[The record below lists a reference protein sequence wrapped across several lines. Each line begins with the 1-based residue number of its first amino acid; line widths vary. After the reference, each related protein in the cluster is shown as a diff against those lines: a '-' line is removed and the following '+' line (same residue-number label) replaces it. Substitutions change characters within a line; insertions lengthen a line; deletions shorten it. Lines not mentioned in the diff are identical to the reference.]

1 MKYSLISRGKISR
14 GRHMAN
20 NKVQGFKASA
30 IASGIKKDGGLDMAL
45 IYSEKDAA
53 AAGVFTTNR
62 VKAAPVILS
71 QQNIRKGRVRAI
83 IANSGNANACTG
95 KVGLDNARRE
105 AELVAKELGIKADEV
120 LVASTGVI
128 GTPLPMDRIERVIPE
143 LAESL
148 LPEGLPEAAEAIMT
162 TDSFSKM
169 SQFEVE
175 ADGKPYQILGMA
187 KGAGMIMP
195 NMATMLCF
203 VLSDIRIDPAD
214 LSKAVSSSVE
224 TTFNRI
230 SVDGD
235 TSTNDTVLVMANG
248 TVGNGELASGDYE
261 RFQTGLTHVMDELA
275 TMIVRDGEGAT
286 KVVYVRVK
294 GAASHEDAETA
305 ARTIANSY
313 LVKTAFYGQD
323 PNWGRI
329 MAALGRSNISMQEE
343 DVHIWVDDIQIVKEG
358 LEIGAGVEK
367 QASKRMAEKEFSVT
381 IDLRQGE
388 HEDQVVTCDL
398 TPDYIAINSDY
409 RT

>member
-1 MKYSLISRGKISR
+1 
-14 GRHMAN
+14 
-20 NKVQGFKASA
+20 
-30 IASGIKKDGGLDMAL
+30 MAL
-45 IYSEKDAA
+45 IYSEKDAVT
-53 AAGVFTTNR
+53 AGVFTNNM

-71 QQNIRKGRVRAI
+71 EKNIQKGKGRAI

-95 KVGLDNARRE
+95 KVGLDNALRE
-105 AELVAKELGIKADEV
+105 AELVARELGIKPDEV

-128 GTPLPMDRIERVIPE
+128 GTPLSMNRIERTIPE
-143 LAESL
+143 LAKHL
-148 LPEGLPEAAEAIMT
+148 MPEGRQEAAEAIMT
-162 TDSFSKM
+162 TDSFAKISR
-169 SQFEVE
+169 FEGE
-175 ADGKPYQILGMA
+175 ADGKPYQILGIA

-203 VLSDIRIDPAD
+203 LLSDIRMDVAD
-214 LSKAVSSSVE
+214 LSKAICFSAE
-224 TTFNRI
+224 RTFNRI

-235 TSTNDTVLVMANG
+235 TSTNDTVLAMANG
-248 TVGNGELASGDYE
+248 MAGNGELTSGEYE
-261 RFQTGLTHVMDELA
+261 RFQIGLTHVMDELA

-286 KVVYVRVK
+286 KVVYVKVK
-294 GAASHEDAETA
+294 GAASHEDADTA
-305 ARTIANSY
+305 ARTIANSF

-329 MAALGRSNISMQEE
+329 MAALGRSNISLQEE
-343 DVHIWVDDIQIVKEG
+343 DVHIWVDEIQIVKGG
-358 LEIGAGVEK
+358 LAIGADVEK
-367 QASKRMAEKEFSVT
+367 QASKRMAQKEFSVT

>member
-1 MKYSLISRGKISR
+1 
-14 GRHMAN
+14 MAN
-20 NKVQGFKASA
+20 DIVQGFKASA
-30 IASGIKKDGGLDMAL
+30 VAAGIKKDGGLDMAL
-45 IYSEKDAA
+45 IFSEKGAA
-53 AAGVFTTNR
+53 SAGVFTTNR

-71 QQNIRKGRVRAI
+71 QENIRKGTVRAI

-95 KVGLDNARRE
+95 KAGLDNAHRE
-105 AELVAKELGIKADEV
+105 AELVAKELGINPDEV

-128 GTPLPMDRIERVIPE
+128 GTPLPMDRVQRVIPE
-143 LAESL
+143 LVKQL
-148 LPEGLPEAAEAIMT
+148 LPEGLPDAAEAIMT
-162 TDSFSKM
+162 TDSFPKISR
-169 SQFEVE
+169 FEGE
-175 ADGKPYQILGMA
+175 AGGKPYQILGIA

-203 VLSDIRIDPAD
+203 VLSDIRIDPTD
-214 LSKAVSSSVE
+214 LSKSVSSAVKS
-224 TTFNRI
+224 TFNRI

-235 TSTNDTVLVMANG
+235 TSTNDMVLVLANG
-248 TVGNGELASGDYE
+248 MAGNGELTSDDYE
-261 RFQTGLTHVMDELA
+261 RFQIGLTHVMDTLA

-286 KVVYVRVK
+286 KVVYVKVK

-305 ARTIANSY
+305 ARTIANST

-343 DVHIWVDDIQIVKEG
+343 DIHIWVDEIQIVKQG
-358 LEIGAGVEK
+358 LAVGEDVEK
-367 QASKRMAEKEFSVT
+367 QASKSMTQKEFSVT
-381 IDLRQGE
+381 IDLGQGK

-398 TPDYIAINSDY
+398 TPEYISINSDY

>member
-14 GRHMAN
+14 GRHMEKH
-20 NKVQGFKASA
+20 KVQGFKASA

-45 IYSEKDAA
+45 IYSEKGAS

-71 QQNIRKGRVRAI
+71 QQNIRKGKVRAI

-105 AELVAKELGIKADEV
+105 AEWVAKELGIHADEV

-128 GTPLPMDRIERVIPE
+128 GTPLPMDRIERGIPE
-143 LAESL
+143 LAQCL
-148 LPEGLPEAAEAIMT
+148 LPEGLPDAAKAIMT

-169 SQFEVE
+169 SPFEGE
-175 ADGKPYQILGMA
+175 ADGKPYQIFGMA

-203 VLSDIRIDPAD
+203 VLSDICIDLAD

-248 TVGNGELASGDYE
+248 TVGNGKLTSGDYE
-261 RFQTGLTHVMDELA
+261 RFQTGLTHVMNELA

-286 KVVYVRVK
+286 KVVYVKVK

-329 MAALGRSNISMQEE
+329 MAALGRSTISMREK

-358 LEIGAGVEK
+358 LAIGADVEK
-367 QASKRMAEKEFSVT
+367 QASKRMAENEFSVT

>member
-1 MKYSLISRGKISR
+1 MVED
-14 GRHMAN
+14 
-20 NKVQGFKASA
+20 KVQGFKASA

-45 IYSEKDAA
+45 IYSEKDATV
-53 AAGVFTTNR
+53 AGVFTTNR
-62 VKAAPVILS
+62 VKAAPVILC
-71 QQNIRKGRVRAI
+71 QENIRRGRVRAI

-95 KVGLDNARRE
+95 KVGMDNAHRV
-105 AELVAKELGIKADEV
+105 AEWVAKELGISPDEV

-128 GTPLPMDRIERVIPE
+128 GTPLPMDRIEPVIPE
-143 LAESL
+143 LVKHLA
-148 LPEGLPEAAEAIMT
+148 PEGLPDAAKAIMT

-169 SQFEVE
+169 SLFEGV
-175 ADGKPYQILGMA
+175 ADGKPYQILGIA

-203 VLSDIRIDPAD
+203 VLSDICIDPDD

-248 TVGNGELASGDYE
+248 MAGNGKLTSGDFE

-275 TMIVRDGEGAT
+275 TLIVRDGEGAT
-286 KVVYVRVK
+286 KVVYVKIK

-329 MAALGRSNISMQEE
+329 MAALGRASIGMQEE
-343 DVHIWVDDIQIVKEG
+343 DVHIWVDDIQIVRGG
-358 LEIGAGVEK
+358 LAIGADLEK

-381 IDLRQGE
+381 IDLRQGV
-388 HEDQVVTCDL
+388 HEDQVLTCDL

>member
-1 MKYSLISRGKISR
+1 
-14 GRHMAN
+14 MAN
-20 NKVQGFKASA
+20 DIVQGFKASA
-30 IASGIKKDGGLDMAL
+30 VAAGIKKDGGLDMAL
-45 IYSEKDAA
+45 IFSEKGAA

-62 VKAAPVILS
+62 VKAAPVIVS
-71 QQNIRKGRVRAI
+71 QENIRKGRVRAI

-95 KVGLDNARRE
+95 KVGLDHAHRE
-105 AELVAKELGIKADEV
+105 VEWVAKELGINPDEV

-143 LAESL
+143 LVKHL
-148 LPEGLPEAAEAIMT
+148 MPEGLPDAAEAIMT
-162 TDSFSKM
+162 TDSFSKI
-169 SQFEVE
+169 SRFEGE
-175 ADGKPYQILGMA
+175 AGGKSYQILGIA

-203 VLSDIRIDPAD
+203 VLSDIRIDPSD
-214 LSKAVSSSVE
+214 LSRSVSSAVKP
-224 TTFNRI
+224 TFNRI

-235 TSTNDTVLVMANG
+235 TSTNDTVLVMASG
-248 TVGNGELASGDYE
+248 MAGNGELTSDDYE
-261 RFQTGLTHVMDELA
+261 SFQMGLTHVMDTLA

-286 KVVYVRVK
+286 KVVFVKVK
-294 GAASHEDAETA
+294 GAASHADAETA

-329 MAALGRSNISMQEE
+329 MAALGRSNISMTEE
-343 DVHIWVDDIQIVKEG
+343 DIHIWVDEIQIVKGG
-358 LEIGAGVEK
+358 LAIGDDVEK
-367 QASKRMAEKEFSVT
+367 QASKSMAQKEFSVT
-381 IDLRQGE
+381 IDLGQGE

-398 TPDYIAINSDY
+398 TPEYIAINSDY

>member
-1 MKYSLISRGKISR
+1 
-14 GRHMAN
+14 MAN
-20 NKVQGFKASA
+20 DIVQGFKASA
-30 IASGIKKDGGLDMAL
+30 VAAGIKKDGGLDMAL
-45 IYSEKDAA
+45 IFSEKGAA

-62 VKAAPVILS
+62 VKAAPVIVS
-71 QQNIRKGRVRAI
+71 QENIRKGRVRAI

-95 KVGLDNARRE
+95 KVGLDHAHRE
-105 AELVAKELGIKADEV
+105 AEWVAKELGINPDEV

-143 LAESL
+143 LVKHL
-148 LPEGLPEAAEAIMT
+148 MPEGLPDAAEAIMT
-162 TDSFSKM
+162 TDSFSKI
-169 SQFEVE
+169 SRFEGE
-175 ADGKPYQILGMA
+175 AGGKPYQILGIA

-214 LSKAVSSSVE
+214 LSKSVSSAVKP
-224 TTFNRI
+224 TFNRI

-235 TSTNDTVLVMANG
+235 TSTNDTVLVMASG
-248 TVGNGELASGDYE
+248 MAGNGELTSDDYE
-261 RFQTGLTHVMDELA
+261 RFQMGLTHVMDTLA

-286 KVVYVRVK
+286 KVVFVKVK
-294 GAASHEDAETA
+294 GAASHADAETA

-329 MAALGRSNISMQEE
+329 MAALGRSNISMTEE
-343 DVHIWVDDIQIVKEG
+343 DIHIWVDEIQIVKGG
-358 LEIGAGVEK
+358 LAIGDDVEK
-367 QASKRMAEKEFSVT
+367 QASKSMTQKEFSVT
-381 IDLRQGE
+381 IDLGQGE

-398 TPDYIAINSDY
+398 TPEYIAINSDY

>member
-1 MKYSLISRGKISR
+1 
-14 GRHMAN
+14 MAN
-20 NKVQGFKASA
+20 DIVQGFKASA
-30 IASGIKKDGGLDMAL
+30 VAAGIKKDGGLDMAL
-45 IYSEKDAA
+45 IFSEKGAT

-62 VKAAPVILS
+62 VKAAPVIVS
-71 QQNIRKGRVRAI
+71 QENIRKGRGRAI

-95 KVGLDNARRE
+95 KVGLDNAHRE
-105 AELVAKELGIKADEV
+105 AEWVAKALGINPDEV

-128 GTPLPMDRIERVIPE
+128 GTPLPMDRIERAIPE
-143 LAESL
+143 LVKHL
-148 LPEGLPEAAEAIMT
+148 VPEGLPDAAKAIMT
-162 TDSFSKM
+162 TDSFSKI
-169 SQFEVE
+169 SRFEGE
-175 ADGKPYQILGMA
+175 AGGKPYQILGMA

-214 LSKAVSSSVE
+214 LSKSVSSAVKP
-224 TTFNRI
+224 TFNRI

-248 TVGNGELASGDYE
+248 MAGNGELTSDDYE
-261 RFQTGLTHVMDELA
+261 RFQMGLTHVMDTLA

-286 KVVYVRVK
+286 KVVFVKVK
-294 GAASHEDAETA
+294 GAASHADAETA

-329 MAALGRSNISMQEE
+329 MAALGRSNISMTEE
-343 DVHIWVDDIQIVKEG
+343 DIHIWVDEIQIVKGG
-358 LEIGAGVEK
+358 LAIGDDVEK
-367 QASKRMAEKEFSVT
+367 QASKSMTQKEFSVT
-381 IDLRQGE
+381 IDLGQGE

-398 TPDYIAINSDY
+398 TPEYIAINSDY

>member
-1 MKYSLISRGKISR
+1 
-14 GRHMAN
+14 MAN
-20 NKVQGFKASA
+20 HIVQGFKASA
-30 IASGIKKDGGLDMAL
+30 IAAGIKKDGGLDMAL

-71 QQNIRKGRVRAI
+71 QQNIRKGMVRAI

-95 KVGLDNARRE
+95 EVGLDNARKE
-105 AELVAKELGIKADEV
+105 AELVAKELGISADEV

-128 GTPLPMDRIERVIPE
+128 GTPLPMDRIEPVIPE
-143 LAESL
+143 LSGRL
-148 LPEGLPEAAEAIMT
+148 MPEGLSSAAEAIMT

-169 SQFEVE
+169 SAFEGE
-175 ADGKPYQILGMA
+175 ADGKPYQIVGMA

-203 VLSDIRIDPAD
+203 VLSDIHIDPSN
-214 LSKAVSSSVE
+214 LGKAVSSSVE
-224 TTFNRI
+224 ATFNRI

-235 TSTNDTVLVMANG
+235 TSTNDTVLAMANG
-248 TVGNGELASGDYE
+248 TAGNGELNADEYE
-261 RFQTGLTHVMDELA
+261 RFQMGLTHVMDELA
-275 TMIVRDGEGAT
+275 TMIVRDGEGAS
-286 KVVYVRVK
+286 KVIYVKVK
-294 GAASHEDAETA
+294 GAASHEDADTA

-329 MAALGRSNISMQEE
+329 MAALGRSNISMREK
-343 DVHIWVDDIQIVKEG
+343 DVQIWVDDIQIVKGG
-358 LEIGAGVEK
+358 LAIGVDAEK

-381 IDLRQGE
+381 IDLQQGE
-388 HEDQVVTCDL
+388 FEDQVVTCDL